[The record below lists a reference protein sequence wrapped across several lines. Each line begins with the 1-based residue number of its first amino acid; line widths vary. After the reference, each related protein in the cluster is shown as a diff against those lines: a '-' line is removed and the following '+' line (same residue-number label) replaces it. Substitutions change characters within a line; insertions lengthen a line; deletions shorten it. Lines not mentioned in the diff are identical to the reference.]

1 MGTAAL
7 KHKIGIGFNDWT
19 LLEQA
24 LTHRSYLNE
33 NRQWPLEHNER
44 LEYLGDAV
52 LELII
57 SDYLFRTY
65 PESQEGELTTLRTKL
80 VRNETLAGT
89 AERLGLWEYMH
100 LSKGERRSAGRSR
113 NRIMAC
119 TVEAMIGAIYL
130 DQGMRGASSFVMRHV
145 LQDIDEALLEKKDAK
160 SELQEKAQLIEKT
173 TPTYQVLGES
183 GLDHA
188 KNFVVGVFL
197 GSTMI
202 AKGNGPGKRLAEEE
216 AANEALMI
224 KGWK

>member
-1 MGTAAL
+1 
-7 KHKIGIGFNDWT
+7 
-19 LLEQA
+19 
-24 LTHRSYLNE
+24 
-33 NRQWPLEHNER
+33 
-44 LEYLGDAV
+44 
-52 LELII
+52 
-57 SDYLFRTY
+57 
-65 PESQEGELTTLRTKL
+65 
-80 VRNETLAGT
+80 
-89 AERLGLWEYMH
+89 MH

-130 DQGMRGASSFVMRHV
+130 DQGMRGASYFVMRHV

-183 GLDHA
+183 GPDHA

-202 AKGNGPGKRLAEEE
+202 AKGNGSAKRLAEEE
-216 AANEALMI
+216 AANQALSI